1 MLKRKLATVVITGLF
16 LGAGASQASVFPS
29 AAQEFSAS
37 LYADGSRPA
46 MHSANAGATGSV
58 FPTAAKEHGPVR
70 EYVDVRPAG
79 ITPSIARGS
88 SVFPSSVNET
98 GSVL

>member
-1 MLKRKLATVVITGLF
+1 MLKRNATVVITGLF
-16 LGAGASQASVFPS
+16 LSAGAAQASVFPS

-37 LYADGSRPA
+37 LYADGSRPTHFRPMPA
-46 MHSANAGATGSV
+46 RRGRCSRRQPKS
-58 FPTAAKEHGPVR
+58 TARVR